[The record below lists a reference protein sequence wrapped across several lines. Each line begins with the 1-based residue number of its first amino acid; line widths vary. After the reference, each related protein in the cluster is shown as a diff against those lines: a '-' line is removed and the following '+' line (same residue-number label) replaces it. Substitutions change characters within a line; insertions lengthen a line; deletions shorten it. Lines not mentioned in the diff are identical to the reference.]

1 MYRWFLLLA
10 VLLAAGLGLAIGVLN
25 PTPVV
30 LDLGLVQPALPLGGL
45 VLVVFA
51 AGAVCGLL
59 LFWLMF
65 DLPARVR
72 RRTAGRGKDR
82 ATGLPVRDE

>member
-25 PTPVV
+25 PAPVA
-30 LDLGLVQPALPLGGL
+30 LDLGLVQPTLPLGGL

-51 AGAVCGLL
+51 AGTVCGLL

-72 RRTAGRGKDR
+72 RRAAGRGKDR
-82 ATGLPVRDE
+82 ATGLPVRDD

>member
-10 VLLAAGLGLAIGVLN
+10 VLLAAALGLAIGVLN

-30 LDLGLVQPALPLGGL
+30 LDIALLQQELPLGGL
-45 VLVVFA
+45 VLIVFA
-51 AGAVCGLL
+51 LGTVCGLF

-65 DLPARVR
+65 DLPARAR
-72 RRTAGRGKDR
+72 RRADARKKRT
-82 ATGLPVRDE
+82 ATGTPVSND